1 MYEREGMITSF
12 SEHNFSQ
19 SSCCG
24 LQNATLFRRMCVW
37 MHINFVQRMLTKL
50 VSYVTDVEKMAC
62 LLMLKIT
69 GKQKMWEKK
78 KKRIQHKPHWFPI
91 PEDCFKYC
99 HIETNLLWF
108 ASLISPLWFLF
119 ASFNKGARSSL
130 YQN

>member
-24 LQNATLFRRMCVW
+24 LQNATLFGCMCVW
-37 MHINFVQRMLTKL
+37 MHINFVQRMPTKL
-50 VSYVTDVEKMAC
+50 VSYITDVEKMAC

-69 GKQKMWEKK
+69 GKQKMWEEGKK

-99 HIETNLLWF
+99 HIESNLTVVCLF
-108 ASLISPLWFLF
+108 DISTLIPFQF
-119 ASFNKGARSSL
+119 I
-130 YQN
+130 